1 MQGGTIKQN
10 LCLLALRNKQADL
23 KYFRQYSSVS
33 CFLPVHIVD
42 NFEWFGLL
50 IEGPE
55 EFLVIFENGF
65 QVSFQTRNVS
75 VDEIVR

>member
-1 MQGGTIKQN
+1 MQGGITATSPN
-10 LCLLALRNKQADL
+10 GVALRNKQADF

-42 NFEWFGLL
+42 NIEWFGLL

-55 EFLVIFENGF
+55 VLLVILENCF
-65 QVSFQTRNVS
+65 QVPFQTRNVS